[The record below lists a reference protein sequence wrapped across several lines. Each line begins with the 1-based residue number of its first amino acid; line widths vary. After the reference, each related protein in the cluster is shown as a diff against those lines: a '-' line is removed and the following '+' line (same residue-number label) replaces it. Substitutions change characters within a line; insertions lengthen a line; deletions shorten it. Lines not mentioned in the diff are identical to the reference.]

1 MDGKWTTVTSYTET
15 VEDSN
20 PAVWYEAAKNATTYE
35 SAMRY
40 YEKAESYYKNDQSG
54 YVKDWFVKEKLYF
67 KFHKRKVYF
76 IVCVALAIVIG
87 LIYTLEQNEMREK
100 RARLEEAHQ
109 RREEYQRIKEQQRI
123 REREIQQR
131 IRERQEK
138 ARIQA
143 EKEAAEKEARENANK
158 PEQRFLA
165 FHQAISDR
173 RLRDAYNILSP
184 DYQRFV
190 GSYEKFAPGYDTTIS
205 SEVVEL
211 RELSQDSNTA
221 SYSYKL
227 KAVDRTGNGQ
237 MTRYFVGK
245 TKLIKINGQWRIDS
259 TEAKKASE
267 SSSLPT
273 KTENSTV
280 SNSAFKKTVGTITGN
295 DVNVRK
301 GPGIDYKSLGV
312 FFKGDKVRIIDSNRN
327 SVNETWYK
335 IEFDNPTFGLIVGWV
350 RSDFIYIK

>member
-1 MDGKWTTVTSYTET
+1 MGGNWTTVSSYTEK
-15 VEDSN
+15 VEDPN
-20 PAVWYEAAKNATTYE
+20 PAVWYEAAKNADTYE
-35 SAMRY
+35 EAMQLY
-40 YEKAESYYKNDQSG
+40 DKAEKYYATDSMG
-54 YVKDWFVKEKLYF
+54 YSPEWFFKERLYF
-67 KFHKRKVYF
+67 KFHKS
-76 IVCVALAIVIG
+76 
-87 LIYTLEQNEMREK
+87 
-100 RARLEEAHQ
+100 RARAIGCIILIFLGSFLYHGYNITKRQEMAKLEAE
-109 RREEYQRIKEQQRI
+109 RERYAVYQKEREQQQI
-123 REREIQQR
+123 REREIQKK
-131 IRERQEK
+131 IREQREK

-273 KTENSTV
+273 KTENSSV

>member
-158 PEQRFLA
+158 PERIFMS
-165 FHQAISDR
+165 FHQAITDG
-173 RLRDAYNILSP
+173 RLRDDAFP
-184 DYQRFV
+184 RHGVPGHGV
-190 GSYEKFAPGYDTTIS
+190 GQG
-205 SEVVEL
+205 
-211 RELSQDSNTA
+211 R
-221 SYSYKL
+221 
-227 KAVDRTGNGQ
+227 G
-237 MTRYFVGK
+237 
-245 TKLIKINGQWRIDS
+245 
-259 TEAKKASE
+259 
-267 SSSLPT
+267 
-273 KTENSTV
+273 
-280 SNSAFKKTVGTITGN
+280 
-295 DVNVRK
+295 
-301 GPGIDYKSLGV
+301 
-312 FFKGDKVRIIDSNRN
+312 
-327 SVNETWYK
+327 
-335 IEFDNPTFGLIVGWV
+335 
-350 RSDFIYIK
+350 RSDPPGGDGDDREELITCSLSIHPCRRRYP